1 MGELTLYKDCDD
13 GNTIISN
20 CFIDHYLADA
30 NDAQIKV
37 YLFLL
42 RSLGSSQATS
52 ICAIADKFNHTE
64 KDIQRALAYWEQKAL
79 LSLDYDSKGNLKGI
93 RLCTPKPQVKEQT
106 TSVSQ
111 DKDEFTPFVTL
122 MPAMPYGNAAS
133 DENNA
138 AVSSVADNTA
148 SISKE
153 VVSSYEKP
161 NYTLDD

>member
-52 ICAIADKFNHTE
+52 ICAIAYRKGYPA
-64 KDIQRALAYWEQKAL
+64 RARVLGAE
-79 LSLDYDSKGNLKGI
+79 G
-93 RLCTPKPQVKEQT
+93 
-106 TSVSQ
+106 
-111 DKDEFTPFVTL
+111 
-122 MPAMPYGNAAS
+122 
-133 DENNA
+133 
-138 AVSSVADNTA
+138 SSF
-148 SISKE
+148 
-153 VVSSYEKP
+153 P
-161 NYTLDD
+161 